1 MALLD
6 EEENRAAFGIYP
18 NAFRGDYGNPQD
30 AANLPL
36 DVLRGR
42 LAGLLGIF
50 GDVVNQPIAFTPAR
64 VAQLAMQGLSGQ
76 EQYKYPDTERFLKT
90 LPLAPTSRAGEVAGQ
105 AGSFVPLN
113 PAPAVRAVGAG
124 AKALAP
130 TAARMTEGYLQQQGL
145 MPNIIPVET
154 ARGLGTKLNLPSSP
168 EFLQAVQNTPNAQ
181 ITNEGL
187 LMRLTRG
194 QKPEQAGE
202 ISGRTGVFY
211 LPEGSSSMSYYKH
224 KQSAQNQTYGG
235 SELFSGETLYK
246 NPLFIKGATGGKAPQ
261 NAYDQLLGKGAYEK
275 MRSDVLQAGAV
286 RSIPSNRLSEA
297 EKIDRIKETLGQYGG
312 DPSMAENIYKNSP
325 AGNQLAYAMQE
336 HIVANA
342 VRNAGYDSVLGYSKK
357 KTGDPFLSEVFD
369 LREKTYPSKVTESQ
383 IMNQFLPM
391 SQQSGLLGIVAP

>member
-6 EEENRAAFGIYP
+6 DEELLPF
-18 NAFRGDYGNPQD
+18 FGNPNIQRQGARARAL
-30 AANLPL
+30 AAQRDVNTLP
-36 DVLRGR
+36 DPRTYAAVS
-42 LAGLLGIF
+42 GLLG
-50 GDVVNQPIAFTPAR
+50 QA
-64 VAQLAMQGLSGQ
+64 
-76 EQYKYPDTERFLKT
+76 PDEMGF
-90 LPLAPTSRAGEVAGQ
+90 SV
-105 AGSFVPLN
+105 LN
-113 PAPAVRAVGAG
+113 PQYQSIMQTARPAFYTGTALGVAPFVGLAG
-124 AKALAP
+124 KALAP

-145 MPNIIPVET
+145 MPSIIPIET

-187 LMRLTRG
+187 LMRLARS

-211 LPEGSSSMSYYKH
+211 LPEGSGSMSYYKH
-224 KQSAQNQTYGG
+224 KQAAPNQTYGG

-261 NAYDQLLGKGAYEK
+261 NAYDQLLGKGAFEK

-286 RSIPSNRLSEA
+286 RSIPSSRLSEA

-312 DPSMAENIYKNSP
+312 DPSMAENIYKNSS

-369 LREKTYPSKVTESQ
+369 LREKTYPSKITESQ

-391 SQQSGLLGIVAP
+391 SQQSGLLGMVAP

>member
-1 MALLD
+1 MADYIRPTPRNPFLGGLADLL
-6 EEENRAAFGIYP
+6 EASTSPERT
-18 NAFRGDYGNPQD
+18 Q
-30 AANLPL
+30 
-36 DVLRGR
+36 
-42 LAGLLGIF
+42 
-50 GDVVNQPIAFTPAR
+50 Q
-64 VAQLAMQGLSGQ
+64 MQGIMSMLGAPAVAS
-76 EQYKYPDTERFLKT
+76 T
-90 LPLAPTSRAGEVAGQ
+90 LNRMSYGEPLTTGAGGLGGTTRVRPEVLEAAMAVAPLAPVAGK
-105 AGSFVPLN
+105 A
-113 PAPAVRAVGAG
+113 AKAT
-124 AKALAP
+124 AKALGP
-130 TAARMTEGYLQQQGL
+130 TAAGMAEGYLQRQGL
-145 MPNIIPVET
+145 MPNIIPVQT
-154 ARGLGTKLNLPSSP
+154 AKGLGTKLNLPNDP

-187 LMRLTRG
+187 LMQLARS

-211 LPEGSSSMSYYKH
+211 LPEGSKSMTHYKH
-224 KQSAQNQTYGG
+224 KPTAPNQTYGG

-261 NAYDQLLGKGAYEK
+261 NAYDQLLGKGAFEK

-286 RSIPSNRLSEA
+286 RSIPSSRLSEA

-312 DPSMAENIYKNSP
+312 DPSMAENIYKNSS

-357 KTGDPFLSEVFD
+357 RTGDPFLSEVFD
-369 LREKTYPSKVTESQ
+369 LREKTYPSKITESQ

-391 SQQSGLLGIVAP
+391 SQQSGLLGMVAP